1 MNLDVFEGIVKYEKD
16 ICPLRSLI
24 DVLKKKSTGP
34 PTSILEIRLL
44 NSFSETSEL
53 IPQELFSPRRIIEY
67 MMEMHGNAMKIIF
80 TNPSYVEKFVY
91 KYNSECGKEEKYVF
105 SNNMM
110 FYEDIIIICYL
121 HCIMAISDSYKYETF
136 RAVINLIRI
145 MKKKYLIYD
154 QSNDNSRYVT
164 WFRIAYSYPSI
175 TFSIFYHNTVDFS
188 VHPYTIFA
196 TLNLPKIFYI
206 PLLASII
213 PKLDDTTPLALLLA
227 FIVFI
232 YSKDRKHGI
241 IPLRNLWQYV
251 FELYNSKAFPMSLK
265 LQLCQMWGIV
275 HIEENEY
282 KFASYF
288 KAARDDA
295 KFLITELRKDKEQT
309 VLEQILSYV

>member
-1 MNLDVFEGIVKYEKD
+1 MSLDIFQGIIRYEKN
-16 ICPLRSLI
+16 IYPLRSLI

-44 NSFSETSEL
+44 NSFPETSEI
-53 IPQELFSPRRIIEY
+53 IPQEFFSPRWIIEY
-67 MMEMHGNAMKIIF
+67 MMEMHGNTLKIIF
-80 TNPSYVEKFVY
+80 ANPSYVEKFVY
-91 KYNSECGKEEKYVF
+91 KYNSECGKEEEYVF

-121 HCIMAISDSYKYETF
+121 HCIMTISDSYKYGTF
-136 RAVINLIRI
+136 RAVINLTRI
-145 MKKKYLIYD
+145 MRKKYLIYD
-154 QSNDNSRYVT
+154 QPNCAKYVT

-175 TFSIFYHNTVDFS
+175 TFSIFYHNIVDFS
-188 VHPYTIFA
+188 VRPYYIFA

-213 PKLDDTTPLALLLA
+213 PKLDDITPLALLLA

-232 YSKDRKHGI
+232 HSKDRKYGI

-265 LQLCQMWGIV
+265 LILCQMWGIV

-288 KAARDDA
+288 EIARYDA
-295 KFLITELRKDKEQT
+295 KFLITQLRKDEEQT